1 MKLKSTCLVASPQCL
16 RNSRSQKSSR
26 LALTAAVLA
35 FAGAFQTANCSAQT
49 NTAPITPPQA
59 QNPIFA
65 ALSTVAVNTNST
77 FFQGERWQLRA
88 GAVLTA
94 ASAVTSEG
102 ALGLSFYPR
111 TNSAFSV
118 EGDVINGNTSGV
130 VDALQLGA
138 GYNIVHYNLKFTAF
152 ADAGAR
158 WRPAKPYGL
167 LGLRAEI
174 QAGANTFAF
183 VQQGVLLEKQNPGA
197 QQTIIGIGIRF

>member
-1 MKLKSTCLVASPQCL
+1 MASSCLL
-16 RNSRSQKSSR
+16 
-26 LALTAAVLA
+26 LTLIGA
-35 FAGAFQTANCSAQT
+35 AGALRCAAQT
-49 NTAPITPPQA
+49 NALPANTSSPMTQS
-59 QNPIFA
+59 QNPILT

-77 FFQGERWQLRA
+77 FFQGERWELRA
-88 GAVLTA
+88 GGVVTA
-94 ASAVTSEG
+94 SSSINAEG

-158 WRPAKPYGL
+158 FRPEKPYGL
-167 LGLRAEI
+167 LGLRAEV
-174 QAGANTFAF
+174 QASANTFAF
-183 VQQGVLLEKQNPGA
+183 VQQGVLLEKQNFGA
-197 QQTIIGIGIRF
+197 QQTIVGIGIRF